1 MDLTGNRNM
10 KSSNEEK
17 IKKTL
22 KTTIVILSVISILI
36 IILIGLLYLQ
46 KKKALKI
53 FIDGADNTKIMDSK
67 IVFEGDKI
75 YIPIK
80 TFAKQ
85 VGYEVF
91 DGEYKQSY
99 IEDKNK
105 CYIKNKDEVT
115 SYVLDSNQIY
125 KKIITTNEVSNYEY
139 FEIDEPVKKING
151 ELKNA

>member
-1 MDLTGNRNM
+1 MDLTGNRNT
-10 KSSNEEK
+10 KSINEEK

-85 VGYEVF
+85 IGYEVF
-91 DGEYKQSY
+91 DGEHKQSY

-125 KKIITTNEVSNYEY
+125 KKN
-139 FEIDEPVKKING
+139 K
-151 ELKNA
+151 

>member
-1 MDLTGNRNM
+1 MDLTGIRNM

-17 IKKTL
+17 IKTL

-105 CYIKNKDEVT
+105 CYIKIKMR
-115 SYVLDSNQIY
+115 L
-125 KKIITTNEVSNYEY
+125 
-139 FEIDEPVKKING
+139 PHMC
-151 ELKNA
+151 